1 MADEVLQASSG
12 DKELCKGITEFGQ
25 VVKAK

>member
-12 DKELCKGITEFGQ
+12 DQELCKGITEFGQ
-25 VVKAK
+25 IVKGK